1 MADNKNLMKELSE
14 LLKNK
19 KLEDTIKEVSLV
31 KRAVTSLNKELD
43 KIQKDIINKANAPEQ
58 EPEQSNAS

>member
-19 KLEDTIKEVSLV
+19 KLEDAIKEVSSV
-31 KRAVTSLNKELD
+31 KRAVTSLNKDLD
-43 KIQKDIINKANAPEQ
+43 KIQKDIINKVIFM
-58 EPEQSNAS
+58 